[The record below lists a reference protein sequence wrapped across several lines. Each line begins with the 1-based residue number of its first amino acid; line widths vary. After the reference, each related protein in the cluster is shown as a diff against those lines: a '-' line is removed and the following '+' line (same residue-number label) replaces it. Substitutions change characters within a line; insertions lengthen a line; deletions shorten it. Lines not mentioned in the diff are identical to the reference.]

1 MKIKLDSD
9 ELESILFKN
18 ERIEKLIEC
27 IHDLIEE
34 DVVEICGT
42 SENCFNYIL
51 YDVLDGI
58 RKNNKR
64 LDTIMT
70 EAVRI
75 KEQPKEGRT
84 MEERGN
90 SSSEMMEDDDYDMDD
105 VKIEMKLSDIMD
117 KYNCDRDVAESMW
130 LCDEEEDYEN

>member
-1 MKIKLDSD
+1 MQIKIDSD

-42 SENCFNYIL
+42 SENCFNYVL

-84 MEERGN
+84 MEER
-90 SSSEMMEDDDYDMDD
+90 EIR
-105 VKIEMKLSDIMD
+105 VFDIMD
-117 KYNCDRDVAESMW
+117 EHNCDMDVAEA
-130 LCDEEEDYEN
+130 LLEDEEEEHED